1 VKVNTAEKIKDLND
15 ENILNMKGVLSL
27 EQDVNYV
34 DKFIELKSAE
44 MVYNASIQVGA
55 KLIQPSILDYLR

>member
-1 VKVNTAEKIKDLND
+1 MKVNTAEKIKDLND

-44 MVYNASIQVGA
+44 MVYNASIQVRQN
-55 KLIQPSILDYLR
+55 LYNQVY